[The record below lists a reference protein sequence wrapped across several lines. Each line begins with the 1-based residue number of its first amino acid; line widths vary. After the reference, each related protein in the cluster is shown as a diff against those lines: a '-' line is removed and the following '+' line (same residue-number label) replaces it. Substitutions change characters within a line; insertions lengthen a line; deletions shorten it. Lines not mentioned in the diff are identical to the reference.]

1 MTLCLPQIFG
11 ILEKLQTYMV
21 WVLLTCEI
29 FWKYCEYGYSIWSLF
44 GTIGLL
50 TQLKYWCGVDF
61 MQEIV
66 VSYKYIIMYF
76 LPLRLSLLLLS
87 SHHLLP
93 TAPSS
98 SSSSFGPWLR
108 LSSSSSSAGKES
120 ACNARD
126 PSSILGSGRSLG
138 ERIGYLFQY
147 SWASLV
153 AQMIKNPPAM
163 REIWVWSLGWE
174 DFLEERTWHPTP
186 VFLPGESAWTVQP
199 VKLQSM
205 RSQSQ
210 TQLND

>member
-1 MTLCLPQIFG
+1 
-11 ILEKLQTYMV
+11 
-21 WVLLTCEI
+21 
-29 FWKYCEYGYSIWSLF
+29 
-44 GTIGLL
+44 
-50 TQLKYWCGVDF
+50 

-120 ACNARD
+120 ACNAGD

-153 AQMIKNPPAM
+153 AQMCVLVSTQGCVFKRYIEVLVLVNV
-163 REIWVWSLGWE
+163 ILSGDE
-174 DFLEERTWHPTP
+174 DFAD
-186 VFLPGESAWTVQP
+186 V
-199 VKLQSM
+199 VKM
-205 RSQSQ
+205 RSYCSKVQISQSCLTLCDPMDYVVHGILQ
-210 TQLND
+210 ARLLEWVAIPLSRILQQGEP